1 MPNVV
6 FAAPYCLET
15 TLRFVRAALALPDVR
30 LAVLSQEPVTSLP
43 ADLRPRIAGFERVE
57 DAMDARQLSR
67 AVRSLIAQM
76 GGKVH
81 ALLGILEQMQVPLA
95 EVREEL
101 SIRGMDAAE
110 ARNFRDKSRMKDVLR
125 ANGIPCARHALAA
138 SGREALGFAEECGF
152 PLVVK
157 PPAGAGARNTFRVGA
172 REELE
177 SYLRTQPP
185 STGEPI
191 LLEEFITGKEHSF
204 DTVTLHRRHV
214 FHSISRYTPS
224 PLEVMETPWIQWCVL
239 LPRRVDGP
247 EYADILEAGRAAL
260 DALGMV
266 TGLSHMEWFRRADG
280 SLAISEV
287 GARPPGAQF
296 TTLLS
301 YAHDL
306 DFYRAW
312 TRLMIFEEFDAPE
325 RRFAAGAVYLRGQG
339 DGQIRA
345 VHGIDAAER
354 ELGGLIVE
362 ARLPRQGQ
370 PRAATY
376 EGDGYVILR
385 HPETEAVEH
394 GLARLLQLI
403 RVEVA

>member
-6 FAAPYCLET
+6 FVAPYCLDT
-15 TLRFVRAALALPDVR
+15 TLRFVRAAQALPDVR
-30 LAVLSQEPVTSLP
+30 LSILSQEPATSLP
-43 ADLRPRIAGFERVE
+43 ADMRSRIVGFERVE
-57 DAMDARQLSR
+57 DVMEPRQLSR
-67 AVRSLIAQM
+67 AVRALAAQM
-76 GGKVH
+76 GGRVH
-81 ALLGILEQMQVPLA
+81 SLLGILEQLQVPLA

-101 SIRGMDAAE
+101 SIRGMDSSE
-110 ARNFRDKSRMKDVLR
+110 AKNFRDKSRMKDVLY
-125 ANGIPCARHALAA
+125 AHGIPCARHRLAG
-138 SGREALGFAEECGF
+138 SPREALAFAEECGF
-152 PLVVK
+152 PLVAK

-172 REELE
+172 RNELE
-177 SYLRTQPP
+177 SWLRTEPP
-185 STGEPI
+185 SSANPV
-191 LLEEFITGKEHSF
+191 LLEEFITGEEHSF
-204 DTVTLHRRHV
+204 DTVTLHKQHQ
-214 FHSISRYTPS
+214 FHSISRYAPS

-239 LPRRVDGP
+239 LPRNIDGP
-247 EYADILEAGRAAL
+247 EYADIVRNGRAAL

-306 DFYRAW
+306 DFYHAW
-312 TRLMIFEEFDAPE
+312 SRLMIFEEFDPPA
-325 RRFAAGAVYLRGQG
+325 RRFAAGAAYLRGQG
-339 DGQIRA
+339 DGRIRA
-345 VHGIDAAER
+345 VHGLDEARR
-354 ELGGLIVE
+354 ELGELVVE
-362 ARLPRQGQ
+362 VKLPSPGT
-370 PRAATY
+370 PRNQTY

-403 RVEVA
+403 RVEVE